1 MKIASR
7 VASSL
12 LLLLALQINAC
23 GSASGGDTNTAAD
36 ASHPLIGNTAPGF
49 ALDAVN
55 ATEIAS
61 VASVEGRGDMKPVP
75 SAESVVARP
84 PAEVAPGGGVEPRPV
99 TLTIQVHAIDVNA
112 MAGRA

>member
-1 MKIASR
+1 MKTR
-7 VASSL
+7 L
-12 LLLLALQINAC
+12 LLTTAVGLVFA
-23 GSASGGDTNTAAD
+23 TAA
-36 ASHPLIGNTAPGF
+36 F

-55 ATEIAS
+55 VTQIAS

-84 PAEVAPGGGVEPRPV
+84 PAEVPPGGEVEPGPV

>member
-1 MKIASR
+1 MTAVNVFVAAS
-7 VASSL
+7 
-12 LLLLALQINAC
+12 LAVFA
-23 GSASGGDTNTAAD
+23 TAA
-36 ASHPLIGNTAPGF
+36 F

-55 ATEIAS
+55 VTEISS

-75 SAESVVARP
+75 SAEPVVARP
-84 PAEVAPGGGVEPRPV
+84 PAEVAPGGGVEPGPV